1 MNANLRSFANDTRI
15 SKSLNTTHSTH
26 HLQTALGQMCV
37 WAEDN
42 NMIFNGEKLELLN
55 FGKSDRSFHYTYQGK
70 QIDDKEECKR
80 SVNHF

>member
-42 NMIFNGEKLELLN
+42 NMIFNGEKLKLLN
-55 FGKSDRSFHYTYQGK
+55 FGKSDRSFHYAHQGK